1 MNRKSITSAIICLF
15 FTGFLTGVAYSNAT
29 PDEYFV
35 ADRKIVEISPTLNE
49 KSIIHATDRFR
60 FLYDSYLAPN
70 DMQAYI
76 AIVPDKGYYIRD
88 LKNRSQ
94 MDYEALFDLTWS
106 QMDYATPIDLTAGLS
121 GDSYYAT
128 DSHWRQE
135 SLVPVAA
142 YIADAMAADAPSSY
156 THYKMLPATEN
167 FMGSYQEAISAFS
180 SVEPDIIYYLTNDIL
195 SQAVVYN
202 YDNDST
208 TGLYDWDKLENR
220 NPYDFFLSGPSA
232 LMHIY
237 NPSAENT
244 RKLVVFRDSFG
255 SSLIPLLV
263 PYYQEILVVDIRY
276 TMSNRLDE
284 RIDFNDWSGADVLYL
299 YSTLLLNRSLSL
311 K

>member
-1 MNRKSITSAIICLF
+1 MNRKSITSAIICLL
-15 FTGFLTGVAYSNAT
+15 FTVFLAGVAYSSAT
-29 PDEYFV
+29 PDEYFA
-35 ADRKIVEISPTLNE
+35 ADGKIVEISPALNE
-49 KSIIHATDRFR
+49 KSIINATNRFR
-60 FLYDSYLAPN
+60 FLYDTYLSPN
-70 DMQAYI
+70 DMEAYI
-76 AIVPDKGYYIRD
+76 AIVPDKGYYLHD
-88 LKNRSQ
+88 PKNRSQ
-94 MDYEALFDLTWS
+94 MDYESLFDLSWS
-106 QMDYATPIDLTAGLS
+106 QMDYATPIDLTADLS
-121 GDSYYAT
+121 GDCYYAT

-135 SLVPVAA
+135 CLVPVATH
-142 YIADAMAADAPSSY
+142 IADIMEVNTTSSTDY
-156 THYKMLPATEN
+156 EILLATDK

-180 SVEPDIIYYLTNDIL
+180 SVESDIIYYLTNDVL

-202 YDNDST
+202 YDNDNT
-208 TGLYDWDKLENR
+208 TGLYDWDKLEDR

-237 NPSAENT
+237 NPSADNT

-276 TMSNRLDE
+276 TMSSRLDE
-284 RIDFNDWSGADVLYL
+284 RINFDDWAGADALYL